1 MRTQSFTRALYLAL
15 LRWEIAM
22 SNIDKPDEV
31 AFAKAIAQN
40 IPGQKE
46 SDKLWLGLVAI
57 GIARKVLNNVNRK

>member
-1 MRTQSFTRALYLAL
+1 
-15 LRWEIAM
+15 M

-46 SDKLWLGLVAI
+46 SDRLWLGLVAI
-57 GIARKVLNNVNRK
+57 GLARKVLNNVDRK